1 MRRITL
7 EGGSQSWSQFSGWRR
22 ASPGSI
28 RLPNRSSITK
38 GSNSIT
44 GVLMQQ
50 QTSDSASHPLSQ
62 YYHFVRTQIGPLLPE
77 NPRNILEVGAAS
89 GGTLRWLKSL
99 FPRAHTTGVEINEAL
114 LPELGQN
121 VDTAIIGA
129 VEDVVP
135 QLGRYDLI
143 LALDVLEH
151 LVDSL
156 GTLRQLVA
164 LLETGGHVIVSLP
177 NVAHWRVSVP
187 LLLRR
192 QFEYQDAG
200 ILDRTHLRFF
210 TEASAVD
217 LLNQAGLVVVG
228 GIINGPQ
235 GPKSRLLDIVS
246 LGILRHHLTKQYIMC
261 GRRTAEGSIV
271 QPEIRWTL

>member
-1 MRRITL
+1 
-7 EGGSQSWSQFSGWRR
+7 
-22 ASPGSI
+22 
-28 RLPNRSSITK
+28 
-38 GSNSIT
+38 
-44 GVLMQQ
+44 MQQ
-50 QTSDSASHPLSQ
+50 QMSESPSNPLSR
-62 YYHFVRTQIGPLLPE
+62 YYNFVRTQFGPLLPE
-77 NPRNILEVGAAS
+77 NPRSILEVGAAS

-99 FPRAHTTGVEINEAL
+99 FPHAHTTGVEINEGL
-114 LPELGQN
+114 LPELRRN

-129 VEDVVP
+129 VEDIIP

-151 LVDSL
+151 LVDLL